1 MVESKS
7 KVKSFV
13 ISKRVVWEAWQQVRA
28 NQGAA
33 GVERGIGCA
42 VREEPFGEPIQAVE
56 SYVLGDVYAATCKGG
71 ADTEERWTRGQD
83 SWCAHCR

>member
-13 ISKRVVWEAWQQVRA
+13 ISKRVVWEAWKQVQA

-33 GVERGIGCA
+33 GVD
-42 VREEPFGEPIQAVE
+42 EESVAEF
-56 SYVLGDVYAATCKGG
+56 
-71 ADTEERWTRGQD
+71 
-83 SWCAHCR
+83 